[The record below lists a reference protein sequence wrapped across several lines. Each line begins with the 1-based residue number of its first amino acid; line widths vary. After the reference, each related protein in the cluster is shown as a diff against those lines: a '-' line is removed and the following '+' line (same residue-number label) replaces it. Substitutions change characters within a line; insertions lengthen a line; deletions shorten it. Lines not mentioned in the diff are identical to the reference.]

1 LLTDPST
8 PLLSSQLALLTDET
22 RYRAWTRI
30 GFHGV
35 LLLGVF
41 LLIFSTYIPWFLYPN
56 PSLHYPVKTYAGP
69 ILRDSLSVIVQYY
82 SLVYLFTHYGRRPLV
97 LLLGLALYY
106 VVLFTV
112 YYYSSYIVKHY
123 FGLTDDYSGSI
134 NHFERLPYGRALFNI
149 GTFFHLLFIIERAF
163 YPLAVK
169 LVLEVYRRQVR
180 HGQLQQQYTRL
191 ELDFLKSQ
199 INPHF
204 LFNVLNSIYAL
215 TEEESPQA
223 ARITLQLSGMMRYAL
238 YETVDSLVPLSKEL
252 SFIRDY
258 INLEQL
264 RTAKRL
270 ALASELPESVD
281 ESLQIAPFLL
291 ITFLENAFKHG
302 VQNNAQK
309 SWVKLS
315 LVIIDDVL
323 NLSLSNSKP
332 VNPYPILGGLGLSN
346 VKKRLS
352 LQYPD
357 HRLRIVD
364 EETTYGIILQLTL
377 SRKEGLVRQ

>member
-1 LLTDPST
+1 MFRLT
-8 PLLSSQLALLTDET
+8 LLTDEAQ
-22 RYRAWTRI
+22 YRGWTRV

-35 LLLGVF
+35 LILGVF

-56 PSLHYPVKTYAGP
+56 PSLHYPIKTYVGP
-69 ILRDSLSVIVQYY
+69 ILRDSLSVLVQYY
-82 SLVYLFTHYGRRPLV
+82 SLVYLFTHYGRRPFV
-97 LLLGLALYY
+97 LLPGLALYY
-106 VVLFTV
+106 VILFTV
-112 YYYSSYIVKHY
+112 YYYSSSIVKHY
-123 FGLTDDYSGSI
+123 FGLADDYSGSI
-134 NHFERLPYGRALFNI
+134 NHFERLPYGQALFNV
-149 GTFFHLLFIIERAF
+149 GTFFHLSFIIERAF

-180 HGQLQQQYTRL
+180 HGELQQQYTRL

-199 INPHF
+199 VNPHF

-215 TEEESPQA
+215 TEEENPQA

-238 YETVDSLVPLSKEL
+238 YETANSLVPLNKEL
-252 SFIRDY
+252 RFIRDY
-258 INLEQL
+258 MNLEEL

-270 ALASELPESVD
+270 VLDYDLPQLVD

-291 ITFLENAFKHG
+291 ITFIENAFKHG

-309 SWVKLS
+309 SWVKLT
-315 LVIIDDVL
+315 LVVHDNVL
-323 NLSLSNSKP
+323 NLSLINSKP
-332 VNPYPILGGLGLSN
+332 INPSSVLGGLGVSN

-357 HRLRIVD
+357 HYLMILD
-364 EETTYGIILQLTL
+364 KETTYTITL
-377 SRKEGLVRQ
+377 RLNLSKQERALR